1 MCFMVDAILKMNG
14 KDEVGDVKQFLHQIT
29 QVPVD
34 AMSLRHLRNPYLDN
48 DTRLETLTKDDDLSL
63 VMIAPS
69 HKHLVMKIREVRDK
83 CQDECVSF
91 PLSYDVVVNIRGAFI
106 VSQGL
111 DREKPQ
117 MKEKKISSYPAS
129 LPSASTDGVST
140 MATLKVEINRLEMQ
154 ILENKQR
161 IADLKQQCKT
171 VPVVIKLRQPSGNLL
186 DIGTNIGKTVGQFK
200 REDVSAL
207 VDVSAN
213 NIQLMVGANLMSNKK
228 RLFSYNITEGSV
240 VDMILMRAVEEDDNS
255 SSEEIVADITPPQT
269 ELEKHHTK
277 IDMSNFLE
285 DDTNQIELNEASEE
299 RPKKLDI
306 KVEAVS
312 GTYTLVF
319 NYSVADKVS
328 DVFSALSDR
337 FGLERDA
344 FSLYYPNG
352 RSYFQDWEPIDA
364 SVADG
369 RAFVCLC
376 IKVLGGGK
384 RAKAEEENTTAKEL
398 KQFILNGLIQ
408 LEDATHSS
416 EVIDTVVARVKFIIG
431 EVEKNPSSAVLG
443 LLKHVDKMKLAKI
456 ATGTLGSGT
465 RVSARAKFIA
475 ENSLDDIFSGVEGH
489 SYKLK
494 VASQVMVSA
503 VQFAVMTQYSDAKG
517 DIGWVKFLEQVA
529 NMMTQTEAVEAP
541 AGGCILM

>member
-1 MCFMVDAILKMNG
+1 MPKTVVINLLGREGVKWIRGDVAVQFQSEPEQCDIDKHFFKGVMHRFYSETFATQVVRFVPFAFCFVEVMRVVVNMCSMVDAILKMNG

-83 CQDECVSF
+83 CQDECVRF
-91 PLSYDVVVNIRGAFI
+91 PLSDDVVMTIRGAFI

-111 DREKPQ
+111 EREKPQ

-140 MATLKVEINRLEMQ
+140 MATLKGEINRLEMQ

-228 RLFSYNITEGSV
+228 RLFSYNITG
-240 VDMILMRAVEEDDNS
+240 L
-255 SSEEIVADITPPQT
+255 
-269 ELEKHHTK
+269 
-277 IDMSNFLE
+277 
-285 DDTNQIELNEASEE
+285 
-299 RPKKLDI
+299 
-306 KVEAVS
+306 S
-312 GTYTLVF
+312 G
-319 NYSVADKVS
+319 
-328 DVFSALSDR
+328 
-337 FGLERDA
+337 
-344 FSLYYPNG
+344 
-352 RSYFQDWEPIDA
+352 
-364 SVADG
+364 
-369 RAFVCLC
+369 
-376 IKVLGGGK
+376 
-384 RAKAEEENTTAKEL
+384 
-398 KQFILNGLIQ
+398 
-408 LEDATHSS
+408 
-416 EVIDTVVARVKFIIG
+416 
-431 EVEKNPSSAVLG
+431 
-443 LLKHVDKMKLAKI
+443 
-456 ATGTLGSGT
+456 
-465 RVSARAKFIA
+465 
-475 ENSLDDIFSGVEGH
+475 
-489 SYKLK
+489 
-494 VASQVMVSA
+494 
-503 VQFAVMTQYSDAKG
+503 
-517 DIGWVKFLEQVA
+517 
-529 NMMTQTEAVEAP
+529 
-541 AGGCILM
+541 